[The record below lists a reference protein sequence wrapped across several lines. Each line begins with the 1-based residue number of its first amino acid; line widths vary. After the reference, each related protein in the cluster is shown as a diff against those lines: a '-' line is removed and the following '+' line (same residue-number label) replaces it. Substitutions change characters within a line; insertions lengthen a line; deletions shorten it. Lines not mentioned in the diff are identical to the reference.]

1 MPFAVSSY
9 PYEDVRRETRRQFGE
24 AHSGEVRQPGSF
36 GWLAEPAEETGSS
49 TAGLRSGPPRHGK
62 PAVTGSCR

>member
-1 MPFAVSSY
+1 MILS
-9 PYEDVRRETRRQFGE
+9 RRETRRLFGE

-49 TAGLRSGPPRHGK
+49 TAGLRSGPATTPRKRQRPDRKIRPG
-62 PAVTGSCR
+62 RF